1 MNILYTQEITVHNP
15 PKSLKEEVDLVIEM
29 MNSALMGSL
38 SGEVWNSVKPV
49 FSKVDL
55 TNRTE
60 AKVDVYS
67 SSDKILYSFT
77 LKENPNSHFW
87 ECTTDVVK
95 LFATVTAYISS
106 IYR

>member
-15 PKSLKEEVDLVIEM
+15 PKHLKEEVDLVIQM
-29 MNSALMGSL
+29 MNCALGRFL
-38 SGEVWNSVKPV
+38 SSEAWNSVKPV

-67 SSDKILYSFT
+67 DSDEILYSFT
-77 LKENPNSHFW
+77 LKENPDSHFW

-106 IYR
+106 IYG